1 MWMFAVKIKFKNYP
15 GKRPRNKMT
24 CFFMN
29 LQSPV
34 TLLALDLTA
43 KNVDLSISIH

>member
-1 MWMFAVKIKFKNYP
+1 MWMFAVKIEFKNYP
-15 GKRPRNKMT
+15 GNRPRNKMT

-34 TLLALDLTA
+34 TPLALDLTA